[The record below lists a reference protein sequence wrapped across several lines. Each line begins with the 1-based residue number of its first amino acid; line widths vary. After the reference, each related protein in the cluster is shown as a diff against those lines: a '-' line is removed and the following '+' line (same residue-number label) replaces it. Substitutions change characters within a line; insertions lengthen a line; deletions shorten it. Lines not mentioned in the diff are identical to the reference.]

1 MGIAIDVGFATDI
14 PDVPKT
20 QYGDIHLGKGPM
32 LSYSCDNNVVLGARI
47 RAVADKH
54 KIPYQNCA
62 AHRATGGTDACTIQ
76 MARNGVATALFSIP
90 NRYMHS
96 QVEVCDL
103 RDAEA
108 AVRLLTETIAGLKG
122 TETFRPGLD

>member
-1 MGIAIDVGFATDI
+1 MVAR
-14 PDVPKT
+14 
-20 QYGDIHLGKGPM
+20 
-32 LSYSCDNNVVLGARI
+32 SCDCNVVLGDRI
-47 RAVADKH
+47 RAAAKKH
-54 KIPYQNCA
+54 KIPYQDCV
-62 AHRATGGTDACTIQ
+62 AHRASGGTDACTIQ
-76 MARNGVATALFSIP
+76 LARGGVATALFSIP

-96 QVEVCDL
+96 QVEICDL